1 MAAQKWYTQDDIE
14 LAKSA
19 LSELPDL
26 TEKRLTKSAVLDSLK
41 AQIIELADKKGYSAD
56 DIKAALD
63 AAGIVVSVKV
73 LREIIVSRKP
83 VRKKTA
89 KATEP
94 QKAPETVSNTKAE

>member
-56 DIKAALD
+56 DIKIALD
-63 AAGIVVSVKV
+63 AAGIVVSVKM
-73 LREIIVSRKP
+73 LREIITSRKTT
-83 VRKKTA
+83 RKKTA
-89 KATEP
+89 KVTVS
-94 QKAPETVSNTKAE
+94 QKAPETAGDTNAE